1 MCFTVFI
8 SFSSLRV
15 QPTSPFLLYYC
26 SEFVYDTSS
35 FRLFFKLCNVGIIA
49 GSCSTLLIIL
59 CSKTCLHLRQRS
71 GGFFSSVNVNQEI
84 RFLKWMQ
91 LIFDVCLVYF
101 LMLKGWFVQYLKY
114 AQFQYV
120 GNQHFDLLRP
130 KVSMYYKLWNFFF
143 HNHCHL
149 VFVILML
156 LQSLKESQIL

>member
-1 MCFTVFI
+1 MWDKVTIMCFTVFI

-101 LMLKGWFVQYLKY
+101 LMLKAGLY
-114 AQFQYV
+114 
-120 GNQHFDLLRP
+120 NI
-130 KVSMYYKLWNFFF
+130 WNMLSFNMLEISTLICWDQRCLCITSYEISFFTII
-143 HNHCHL
+143 
-149 VFVILML
+149 VI
-156 LQSLKESQIL
+156 